1 MTTDVVTR
9 GREKVV
15 FDAVE
20 QWKCSSKVR
29 GREKLVWDE
38 GIEK

>member
-1 MTTDVVTR
+1 MAIDVVTR
-9 GREKVV
+9 GREKIV

-29 GREKLVWDE
+29 DLEKVVWDE

>member
-1 MTTDVVTR
+1 MAIDVVTR

-29 GREKLVWDE
+29 DLEKVV
-38 GIEK
+38 